1 MIIKQQKTKTLI
13 TRDNDRSS
21 DAISPNFV
29 YGCLGGCMQSYC
41 YVARYNPDKVY
52 SNTNTNDI
60 LNSIDNWLED
70 KPFPKVPNQVDDIY
84 YCIDIG

>member
-1 MIIKQQKTKTLI
+1 M
-13 TRDNDRSS
+13 
-21 DAISPNFV
+21 
-29 YGCLGGCMQSYC
+29 SYC
-41 YVARYNPDKVY
+41 YVGRYNPDKVY